1 MENPSKQLQPYE
13 RHIACFLSALL
24 AGLGL
29 YVAFESRQVSVRSAE
44 HIAVQVVGAVK
55 EARISLPPGATID
68 DVLTM
73 ITVDENAD
81 LTELDGTKKLADG
94 EIIVVPEKGR
104 ITVYIFGAV
113 DEPKVVVIN
122 REEAPGA
129 VLQYIHLH
137 EDADIAS
144 FLRRKKLRNGSII
157 EIKKKRRRSGK
168 S

>member
-1 MENPSKQLQPYE
+1 MALALNMENPSKQLQPYE

-81 LTELDGTKKLADG
+81 LTELDGTKKLA
-94 EIIVVPEKGR
+94 ESPARLESVPELYGPGIQAARRGR
-104 ITVYIFGAV
+104 
-113 DEPKVVVIN
+113 
-122 REEAPGA
+122 
-129 VLQYIHLH
+129 
-137 EDADIAS
+137 
-144 FLRRKKLRNGSII
+144 
-157 EIKKKRRRSGK
+157 
-168 S
+168 